1 MLNLITSLSELWG
14 YNLASTSLS
23 SFIWGLLPAQLKG
36 PGAPFHLT
44 WSHQF
49 PCFMYANLQPI
60 LCPVYWGSKVCA
72 VGNLSWIGLS
82 DRSFSLSPVS
92 VADSL
97 MDFGFMLWSCVHLC
111 LWSHLF
117 CSWPECL
124 DLVYC
129 LLCLVLSREP
139 VDQTW
144 TLLTV
149 LSPCRIASHQWA
161 LTFLGSHIPPKW
173 STGQTRWPLLLFDKK
188 YFIINWVVL
197 VDAVNSLAFVE
208 YFSYLKMVR
217 GIVPS
222 SVYPHISF
230 RIQEL

>member
-1 MLNLITSLSELWG
+1 MLISSPFSALS
-14 YNLASTSLS
+14 
-23 SFIWGLLPAQLKG
+23 PD
-36 PGAPFHLT
+36 
-44 WSHQF
+44 
-49 PCFMYANLQPI
+49 
-60 LCPVYWGSKVCA
+60 GSKVCA

-97 MDFGFMLWSCVHLC
+97 MDFGFMLWSCVHPC

-124 DLVYC
+124 GLVHC
-129 LLCLVLSREP
+129 LLCMVLSREP

-149 LSPCRIASHQWA
+149 LSPCRTASHQWA
-161 LTFLGSHIPPKW
+161 LTFLQSHIPPKW
-173 STGQTRWPLLLFDKK
+173 STGQTLWPLLLFDKK

-197 VDAVNSLAFVE
+197 VDAWPLLCILA
-208 YFSYLKMVR
+208 
-217 GIVPS
+217 I
-222 SVYPHISF
+222 
-230 RIQEL
+230 